1 MKQYETW
8 IFQIFFL
15 YFVRFEKKKERERP
29 EKQYRNLE
37 NWFRPLEVIFHKNS
51 IIEIKEINQQTLK
64 TRDNVSRIFHWDIYY
79 RYLYRKKYT
88 YIYIVPIRFRTVFS
102 KYFLTLISHDFHPWG
117 CLKFIP
123 LEREKKDRVNKFK
136 ANLINPPPGI
146 IPWYHLV
153 YTSTTRLR
161 ISHRAWN
168 HP

>member
-1 MKQYETW
+1 MKPE
-8 IFQIFFL
+8 
-15 YFVRFEKKKERERP
+15 YFKYFCCISYYDLEKKRP

-37 NWFRPLEVIFHKNS
+37 NWFRPLKVIFHKNS

-117 CLKFIP
+117 WNWLLKIYSTGT
-123 LEREKKDRVNKFK
+123 REK
-136 ANLINPPPGI
+136 G
-146 IPWYHLV
+146 
-153 YTSTTRLR
+153 SGE
-161 ISHRAWN
+161 
-168 HP
+168 